1 MDNAKNSGK
10 RDLQATTPRNIK
22 YTVNIS
28 TDKQIDLQI
37 EQMAQIDDLPEDV
50 HVELS
55 YEKQSSPYNLMG
67 LWIGPICHRQ
77 TRQTSWKTRAID

>member
-1 MDNAKNSGK
+1 
-10 RDLQATTPRNIK
+10 
-22 YTVNIS
+22 
-28 TDKQIDLQI
+28 
-37 EQMAQIDDLPEDV
+37 MAQIDDLPEDV

-55 YEKQSSPYNLMG
+55 YEKQSSLYNLMG